1 MGRVKSPPLFCM
13 EKILVLD
20 YETRSEADLK
30 KVGGWE
36 YSVHP
41 TTRIMCAAWRW
52 STREKLRETPT
63 EIWSPAFEK
72 RPPPQLVQA
81 FKCPNTKIWAHNA
94 LFEQCMTN
102 NTFRRLYP
110 GLFDHI
116 PVSRWGCTAALSA
129 ASGLPRKLEQ
139 VLMARGLPVQKDMVG
154 HKLMLKYCKPRKP
167 TKKNPSE
174 WHSNKDELRR
184 IMEYCKIDVDGAV
197 ELILD
202 LPDLSPFERALWELD
217 QEMNQTGFLCDRGL
231 VQKVLALLDHEAE
244 TLKLET
250 QEITMGALASALQRD
265 GILNWLEAEGVALPD
280 LKKLTVEEA
289 LKNEK
294 IDGDA
299 RRILEIRQ
307 TVSKTSTKKYQSF
320 LARSE
325 SDNRVRDILL
335 FNAAVPTARWGGSG
349 VQVQNFPR
357 GVAGIDAD
365 HAVEL
370 LQDGDYDTLK
380 LLYGDIFSVAATC
393 LRGMITAPKG
403 YKLVAGDYA
412 QIEARVLFWLAGHDA
427 GVKAFREGRPIYEEQ
442 AQVIFSVPNVESVTK
457 QQRQVGKQAVLGCG
471 YGMGAEK
478 FQDTC
483 WVQGQMRIDLDLAKK
498 AVYAYRNT
506 HRPVPKAW
514 ESMERAAMLAVQ
526 YPDKKFTV
534 NKVTWFKKGKWLYGR
549 LPSGRLMPYYD
560 PSIRIVKKPKRDPG
574 PALCYWGIDSKT
586 KRWQIESTYGGKLV
600 ENAVQAI
607 ARDIMAAA
615 MLRARAAG
623 FPILFTVH
631 DELVSVRPENDTRE
645 KEFEKLM
652 CELPA
657 WAEGIPV
664 KAEVWSDYR
673 YRK

>member
-1 MGRVKSPPLFCM
+1 M
-13 EKILVLD
+13 EKLLVLD

-41 TTRIMCAAWRW
+41 TTRIMCGAWRW

-72 RPPPQLVQA
+72 RPPPQLVKA

-110 GLFDHI
+110 GLFDSI

-167 TKKNPSE
+167 TKKNPAK

-217 QEMNQTGFLCDRGL
+217 QEMNQTGFLCDREL

-349 VQVQNFPR
+349 VQVQNLPR
-357 GVAGIDAD
+357 
-365 HAVEL
+365 
-370 LQDGDYDTLK
+370 
-380 LLYGDIFSVAATC
+380 
-393 LRGMITAPKG
+393 P
-403 YKLVAGDYA
+403 
-412 QIEARVLFWLAGHDA
+412 QI
-427 GVKAFREGRPIYEEQ
+427 
-442 AQVIFSVPNVESVTK
+442 S
-457 QQRQVGKQAVLGCG
+457 
-471 YGMGAEK
+471 
-478 FQDTC
+478 
-483 WVQGQMRIDLDLAKK
+483 QG
-498 AVYAYRNT
+498 
-506 HRPVPKAW
+506 
-514 ESMERAAMLAVQ
+514 E
-526 YPDKKFTV
+526 
-534 NKVTWFKKGKWLYGR
+534 
-549 LPSGRLMPYYD
+549 
-560 PSIRIVKKPKRDPG
+560 
-574 PALCYWGIDSKT
+574 IDSV
-586 KRWQIESTYGGKLV
+586 I
-600 ENAVQAI
+600 N
-607 ARDIMAAA
+607 
-615 MLRARAAG
+615 
-623 FPILFTVH
+623 FIL
-631 DELVSVRPENDTRE
+631 DE
-645 KEFEKLM
+645 
-652 CELPA
+652 
-657 WAEGIPV
+657 
-664 KAEVWSDYR
+664 
-673 YRK
+673 